1 MDLQIVRIG
10 KRTSSVRGRLGFDSD
25 SDSSQRGELGVGG
38 EFRVG
43 GVGMRGP
50 GK

>member
-10 KRTSSVRGRLGFDSD
+10 KRTSNGRDKLGSNERGRK
-25 SDSSQRGELGVGG
+25 RGEGG